1 MSDLN
6 SQPSAAPVQPVA
18 NPPKRSFFSSR
29 WFIVSA
35 VILTGV
41 VGFGLGKMSHLRHHA
56 GFAMM
61 MSGKGD
67 PAKMQ
72 SRIEYRLNRVLSTVD
87 ATEDQKKQ
95 ITAIILKRMN
105 DMQPLRQVRN
115 DVREKLAAALKSPK
129 IDRAG
134 IEQLRTQ
141 QLQLAE
147 SMWKT
152 MQDSLVEAAEI
163 LSPSQRAALVDRWQA
178 RRWRG

>member
-1 MSDLN
+1 MSDMN
-6 SQPSAAPVQPVA
+6 SQPSAAPAQPA
-18 NPPKRSFFSSR
+18 AAPAKRGFFSSR

-41 VGFGLGKMSHLRHHA
+41 VGFGLGKLSHLRQHM

-67 PAKMQ
+67 PAKIQ
-72 SRIEYRLNRVLSTVD
+72 ARVEHRLNRVLSTVD

-115 DVREKLAAALKSPK
+115 EVREKLATALKSPR

-147 SMWKT
+147 NMSKGI
-152 MQDSLVEAAEI
+152 QDSLLEAAEI
-163 LSPSQRAALVDRWQA
+163 LSPSQRVALIDRWQA